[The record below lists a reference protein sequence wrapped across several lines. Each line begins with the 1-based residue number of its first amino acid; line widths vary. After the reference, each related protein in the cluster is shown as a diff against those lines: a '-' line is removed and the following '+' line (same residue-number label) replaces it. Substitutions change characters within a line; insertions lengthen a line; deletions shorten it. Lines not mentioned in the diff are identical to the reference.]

1 MGILLAVPF
10 FIDINDYK
18 PQITKAV
25 KDATG
30 RTIQIGEIKAS
41 LFPWV
46 GVRMDNV
53 RLANRAGFSDRDF
66 LKVESLNVQLDL
78 LPLFSK
84 QIEVKRFTLDAP
96 ELFLERNTE
105 GEGNWEDLTGSASST
120 GEAVTE
126 TAQAEADRTEEK
138 PTASPL
144 LAAFNAE
151 SMQLNHGRFVWVDRA
166 TGDQLELSD
175 LQVDINDVQIERP
188 VEVKASARLFGEA
201 ITLEAR
207 VGPLGD
213 ISKLNINRLPLQ
225 AELKS
230 ESLGLKPFIA
240 WLPEFPGFLG
250 EAADAR
256 LRLNLKL
263 EQRPDGMR
271 LSTGEMGLMAKV
283 TVDTEWKAEMAN
295 ARRIQLKDFKLSIN
309 SRPLLSAHGEVNLG
323 NKPDYQLRVK
333 SEPVERTWLALLL
346 PELDVMYAAHPSP
359 WKQLKL
365 GALLAGSGSRL
376 ELRDVQLMPD
386 GELIQ
391 LSGVASFENDPD
403 IRLRIASKEL
413 HIDPWLPQPET
424 GQGIVTD
431 IPAVE
436 GSQTGEAAAPQEV
449 ASQEPDLRGF
459 KGWRISSQIQ
469 IEKMHLRGLELGHL
483 RGSLK
488 GSRGLFK
495 LDPLRFDLAGGQV
508 SERATLNVARYPAE
522 WTESVHVTGV
532 QIGPVLKALTGMDM
546 LNGTLQ
552 MDTSLKATGLL
563 PENSVKRLGG
573 KGSLLLRDG
582 SVKGFDIV
590 GTLRLL
596 GSLGEDSSP
605 KKTDF
610 AQLSGGF
617 TIRNGVVKN
626 DDLFMASPLF
636 RLTGHGVVN
645 LPDGTMD
652 YHVKPRLVG
661 TLTGQGDTVTVRK
674 GLSVPIRIEGPFD
687 SLKITPEIDPM
698 TLIENVIG
706 ITGSVLSTG
715 GGAVEKTVDVTG
727 DVLSTG
733 GKTVKKVG
741 GKAVEKV
748 GGIPG
753 GILSIGDK
761 TIKKVKDIILGEGQD
776 KAMPVEQQPQ
786 KTTP

>member
-1 MGILLAVPF
+1 
-10 FIDINDYK
+10 
-18 PQITKAV
+18 
-25 KDATG
+25 
-30 RTIQIGEIKAS
+30 
-41 LFPWV
+41 
-46 GVRMDNV
+46 
-53 RLANRAGFSDRDF
+53 
-66 LKVESLNVQLDL
+66 DL

-96 ELFLERNTE
+96 ELFLERNVE
-105 GEGNWEDLTGSASST
+105 GEGNWEDLTGSTASST

-126 TAQAEADRTEEK
+126 TAQAEADHAEEK
-138 PTASPL
+138 PTDSPL

-151 SMQLNHGRFVWVDRA
+151 SMQLNHGRFMWVDRA

-175 LQVDINDVQIERP
+175 LQVDISDVQINHP
-188 VEVKASARLFGEA
+188 IEVKASARLFGEA

-213 ISKLNINRLPLQ
+213 VSKLNIDRLPLQ

-230 ESLGLKPFIA
+230 GSLGLRPFTS
-240 WLPEFPGFLG
+240 WLPEFPEFLG
-250 EAADAR
+250 EAADAS
-256 LRLNLKL
+256 LRLDLKL

-283 TVDTEWKAEMAN
+283 AVDAKWKAEMAN
-295 ARRIQLKDFKLSIN
+295 ARRIQLKDFKLSLN
-309 SRPLLSAHGEVNLG
+309 SRPVLSAHGEVNLG

-333 SEPVERTWLALLL
+333 SEAIERTWLASLL
-346 PELDVMYAAHPSP
+346 PELNVMYAAHPSP

-365 GALLAGSGSRL
+365 GALLAGSGSRV

-413 HIDPWLPQPET
+413 HIDPWLPQPEAK
-424 GQGIVTD
+424 QAVVTD
-431 IPAVE
+431 DSAVE
-436 GSQTGEAAAPQEV
+436 SAQTEEEAVPWEA
-449 ASQEPDLRGF
+449 DLRGF
-459 KGWRISSQIQ
+459 KGWRVSSQIQ

-483 RGSLK
+483 RCSLK

-508 SERATLNVARYPAE
+508 SGTATLNVARYPVA
-522 WTESVHVTGV
+522 WTESMHMTGV
-532 QIGPVLKALTGMDM
+532 QIGPVLKALADIDL

-552 MDTSLKATGLL
+552 MDISLKATGLL
-563 PENSVKRLGG
+563 WKHAIKRLNG

-582 SVKGFDIV
+582 SVKGFDIAE
-590 GTLRLL
+590 TLRNFTTL
-596 GSLGEDSSP
+596 GQSEGP
-605 KKTDF
+605 KQTDF

-617 TIRNGVVKN
+617 RIKNGIMKN

-636 RLTGHGVVN
+636 RLTGSGIVD
-645 LPDGTMD
+645 LPNRTVD

-674 GLSVPIRIEGPFD
+674 GLSVPIRIEGPFT
-687 SLKITPEIDPM
+687 SPKITPEIDPM
-698 TLIENVIG
+698 TLIENIIG
-706 ITGSVLSTG
+706 ITGSATSTWG
-715 GGAVEKTVDVTG
+715 ET
-727 DVLSTG
+727 
-733 GKTVKKVG
+733 
-741 GKAVEKV
+741 VEKV

-753 GILSIGDK
+753 GVFSTGGK
-761 TIKKVKDIILGEGQD
+761 TIGEVKDIITGDGQG
-776 KAMPVEQQPQ
+776 KAAPAEQQPQ
-786 KTTP
+786 KAAP